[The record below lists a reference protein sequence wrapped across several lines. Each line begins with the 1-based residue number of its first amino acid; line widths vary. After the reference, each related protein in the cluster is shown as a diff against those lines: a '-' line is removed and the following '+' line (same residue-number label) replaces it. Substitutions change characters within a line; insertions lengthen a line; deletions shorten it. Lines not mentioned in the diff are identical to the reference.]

1 YSFQVILP
9 CSEQSRGSKTRRS
22 PQGMASPFQGLQ
34 RWIGASALLPS
45 GGPGS
50 GRPRRCAAWQ
60 GLAIPGT
67 ARLALNRFPT
77 R

>member
-1 YSFQVILP
+1 MFRATQQRQDKA
-9 CSEQSRGSKTRRS
+9 QSAENGAPLSRT
-22 PQGMASPFQGLQ
+22 A
-34 RWIGASALLPS
+34 IGAALPT

-60 GLAIPGT
+60 GRAIPCA